1 MYKTIFFF
9 LLLPPLISFSQR
21 INNQISYR
29 DINSDAYVRLS
40 YDNDYFTGTDKY
52 YTQGINLEVVSNS
65 LRKNPLNFLLLRR
78 DDKYTKYGIAV
89 DHFGFTPTSIRS
101 GEILQGDRPFA
112 GNLSLKSFN
121 VVYDAERNN
130 IYTSSISLGGLG
142 PWAGGEWMQTTIHEA
157 IGDQLPIGWQFQ
169 IANDVIINYEAAVEK
184 RIFTYYDSFLFNVS
198 AGANAG
204 TLSNKVHG
212 GFNFRLGK
220 LKPEIINEKTKG
232 LQFYI
237 FCESLV
243 NAIGY
248 DATMQGGVFNR
259 SSPYTI
265 SAKDIKRVTFQQNF
279 GCVLNFRNIYIEYFQ
294 SLLTPEFRGGKMH
307 RWGGIKI
314 GVKL

>member
-1 MYKTIFFF
+1 MYKSIFFF
-9 LLLPPLISFSQR
+9 LLLLPLIAHSQR

-29 DINSDAYVRLS
+29 DMSSDAYVRLS

-52 YTQGINLEVVSNS
+52 YTQGINLEMVIPG
-65 LRKNPLNFLLLRR
+65 LRKNPLNFLLFRSK
-78 DDKYTKYGIAV
+78 DKITKYGVAI

-101 GEILQGDRPFA
+101 NEILQGDRPFA
-112 GNLSLKSFN
+112 GNLSLKSFKT
-121 VVYDAERNN
+121 VYDEERNN
-130 IYTSSISLGGLG
+130 IYTSSISLGVIG
-142 PWAGGEWMQTTIHEA
+142 PWAGGEGMQTTIHRA

-184 RIFTYYDSFLFNVS
+184 RLYTYYDSFLLNAS

-204 TLSNKVHG
+204 TLSDKVHA

-220 LKPEIINEKTKG
+220 LKPELNTDKTKG

-237 FCESLV
+237 FSESLV
-243 NAIGY
+243 SAIGY

-265 SAKDIKRVTFQQNF
+265 ATKDIKRFTFQQNF
-279 GCVLNFRNIYIEYFQ
+279 GVVMNYKKIYLEYFQ
-294 SLLTPEFRGGKMH
+294 SLLTPEFSNSKAH
-307 RWGGIKI
+307 RWGGLKI
-314 GVKL
+314 GLKV

>member
-1 MYKTIFFF
+1 M
-9 LLLPPLISFSQR
+9 
-21 INNQISYR
+21 
-29 DINSDAYVRLS
+29 
-40 YDNDYFTGTDKY
+40 
-52 YTQGINLEVVSNS
+52 VSNS

-101 GEILQGDRPFA
+101 SEILQGDRPFA

-130 IYTSSISLGGLG
+130 IYTSSITLGVIGSR
-142 PWAGGEWMQTTIHEA
+142 AGGEWMQTTIHEA

-169 IANDVIINYEAAVEK
+169 IANDVIINYEVAVEK
-184 RIFTYYDSFLFNVS
+184 RLYTYYDSFLFNVS

-265 SAKDIKRVTFQQNF
+265 AAKDIKRLTFQQNF
-279 GCVLNFRNIYIEYFQ
+279 GVVLNFRKIYLEYFQ
-294 SLLTPEFRGGKMH
+294 SLLTPEFRGEKMH